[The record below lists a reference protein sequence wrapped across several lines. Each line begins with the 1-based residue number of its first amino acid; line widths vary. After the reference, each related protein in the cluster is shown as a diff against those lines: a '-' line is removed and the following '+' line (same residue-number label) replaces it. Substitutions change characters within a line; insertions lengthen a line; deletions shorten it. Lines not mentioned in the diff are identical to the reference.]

1 MDEADAR
8 VFAAGG
14 VAAARLAA
22 GPVDQRGID
31 GLVNG
36 VGVLVR
42 TVGERLRPLQTGV
55 VRNYGGSILVG
66 AVALLAWFLS
76 RGGW

>member
-1 MDEADAR
+1 
-8 VFAAGG
+8 
-14 VAAARLAA
+14 
-22 GPVDQRGID
+22 VDQKGID

-42 TVGERLRPLQTGV
+42 TVGERLRPLQTGF
-55 VRNYGGSILVG
+55 VRQYGLGIVAG

-76 RGGW
+76 RGGF